1 MGSGSTAWPRSSC
14 PNDRIE
20 SDRGLEKGNIMDEN
34 NNKPLDEQNQKLD
47 LVPDGNDGGKAP
59 LKRKVV
65 IGAAV
70 ALVVAG
76 LGLGGAWATGAFAPK
91 SEITKIEVDSDGGKK
106 QVSEKTD
113 QTVDWA
119 VKIEAEG
126 VTADSSPLIT
136 RYVCTDGDD
145 KGSEFYHATSAS
157 DAIEGKDSVRLTEG
171 TWEITAIPIINP
183 DGSITTPAGG
193 GEHAVSGDQKGSG
206 STEFTG
212 ETKPAENVTQDD
224 IDKVLDKVNE
234 AVSKGDSTLTGDAGK
249 DVVNK
254 VTDNASKA
262 PAADKE
268 KVEEKKDA
276 AADSAAKAEEKKAD
290 TAKPSTGSGSTSSK
304 PSSGSTSKPSHEH
317 TWQAQYRN
325 DPVYETRTRTV
336 VDQDAWDEQV
346 CIGSHIVFSDG
357 AVFYDA
363 AAAANYQES
372 KAMAGTPVSYYTV
385 DDYKTV
391 HHEAVTHQET
401 YQVQTGTKQVLT
413 GYRCSGCGAT
423 K

>member
-1 MGSGSTAWPRSSC
+1 
-14 PNDRIE
+14 
-20 SDRGLEKGNIMDEN
+20 MDEN

-106 QVSEKTD
+106 QVSEKTG

-119 VKIEAEG
+119 VKIQADG

-193 GEHAVSGDQKGSG
+193 GEQAVSGDQKGSG

-224 IDKVLDKVNE
+224 IDKVLDKVND

>member
-1 MGSGSTAWPRSSC
+1 
-14 PNDRIE
+14 
-20 SDRGLEKGNIMDEN
+20 MDEN
-34 NNKPLDEQNQKLD
+34 NLNTQDGQGPN
-47 LVPDGNDGGKAP
+47 LVPDGGDGNKLP
-59 LKRKVV
+59 LKRKVA
-65 IGAAV
+65 IGATV

-76 LGLGGAWATGAFAPK
+76 LGLGGAWATGAFTPK
-91 SEITKIEVDSDGGKK
+91 PETSKVEAGTGANKK
-106 QVSEKTD
+106 QVSDKAES
-113 QTVDWA
+113 TVDWT

-136 RYVCTDGDD
+136 RYVCTDGAEA
-145 KGSEFYHATSAS
+145 GTEFYHATPAS
-157 DAIEGKDSVRLTEG
+157 DAIEGKDSVRLTGG

-183 DGSITTPAGG
+183 DGSITTPSGG
-193 GEHAVSGDQKGSG
+193 GEQTVPGDHKGSG

-212 ETKPAENVTQDD
+212 ETKPAGDVTQDD

-234 AVSKGDSTLTGDAGK
+234 AVSKGDGTLTGDAGK

-276 AADSAAKAEEKKAD
+276 ATDSAAKAEEKKAD
-290 TAKPSTGSGSTSSK
+290 AVKPSTGSNSAPSKSDSK

-317 TWQAQYRN
+317 TWQAQYRSE
-325 DPVYETRTRTV
+325 PVYTTETYTI
-336 VDQDAWDEQV
+336 VDQEAWEEQV
-346 CIGSHIVFSDG
+346 LIGSHYQFSDG
-357 AVFYDA
+357 YITSDDA
-363 AAAANYQES
+363 DAWAHQ
-372 KAMAGTPVSYYTV
+372 KATHASYTV
-385 DDYKTV
+385 IDDYKTIR
-391 HHEAVTHQET
+391 HEAVTHQGT
-401 YQVQTGTKQVLT
+401 RQVQTGTKQVLT

>member
-1 MGSGSTAWPRSSC
+1 
-14 PNDRIE
+14 
-20 SDRGLEKGNIMDEN
+20 MDEN
-34 NNKPLDEQNQKLD
+34 NLNAQDGQGPNY
-47 LVPDGNDGGKAP
+47 VPDGGDGNKLP
-59 LKRKVV
+59 LKRKVA
-65 IGAAV
+65 IGATV

-76 LGLGGAWATGAFAPK
+76 LGLGCAWATGVFAPK

-113 QTVDWA
+113 QAVDWT

-136 RYVCTDGDD
+136 RYVCTDGADE
-145 KGSEFYHATSAS
+145 GVEFYHATSAS

-171 TWEITAIPIINP
+171 TWEITAIPIINA

-193 GEHAVSGDQKGSG
+193 GEQAVSGASKDSG
-206 STEFTG
+206 NTEFTG
-212 ETKPAENVTQDD
+212 DTKPAENVTQDD
-224 IDKVLDKVNE
+224 IDKVLDKVNK
-234 AVSKGDSTLTGDAGK
+234 AVSKGDGTLTGDAGK

-276 AADSAAKAEEKKAD
+276 ATDSAVKAEDKKTDA
-290 TAKPSTGSGSTSSK
+290 AKPSTGSGSAPSKSDSK
-304 PSSGSTSKPSHEH
+304 PSSGSPSKPSHEH

-346 CIGSHIVFSDG
+346 LSGSHAVCSDG
-357 AVFYDA
+357 SVFYDNA
-363 AAAANYQES
+363 ALAAYC
-372 KAMAGTPVSYYTV
+372 KKMAMAGTPVSYYTV
-385 DDYKTV
+385 DDYTTV

>member
-1 MGSGSTAWPRSSC
+1 
-14 PNDRIE
+14 
-20 SDRGLEKGNIMDEN
+20 MDEN
-34 NNKPLDEQNQKLD
+34 NSKSQDELDQELD
-47 LVPDGNDGGKAP
+47 LVPDGSGDGTMP
-59 LKRKVV
+59 LKRKVAV
-65 IGAAV
+65 GAAV

-91 SEITKIEVDSDGGKK
+91 PETAKVEAGTGSNKK
-106 QVSEKTD
+106 QVSDKAEP
-113 QTVDWA
+113 TVDWT

-136 RYVCTDGDD
+136 RYVCTDGAEA
-145 KGSEFYHATSAS
+145 GTEFYHATPAS

-183 DGSITTPAGG
+183 DGSITTPSGG
-193 GEHAVSGDQKGSG
+193 GEQDVSGGHKNTG

-212 ETKPAENVTQDD
+212 ETKPAGDVTQDD

-234 AVSKGDSTLTGDAGK
+234 AVSKGDGTLTGDAGK

-276 AADSAAKAEEKKAD
+276 ATDSAVKAEEKKAD
-290 TAKPSTGSGSTSSK
+290 AVKPSTGSSSAPSKSDSK
-304 PSSGSTSKPSHEH
+304 PSSGSVSKPSHEH
-317 TWQAQYRN
+317 TWQAQYRSE
-325 DPVYETRTRTV
+325 PVYTTETYTV
-336 VDQDAWDEQV
+336 VDQEAWDEQV
-346 CIGSHIVFSDG
+346 RSGSHFLFSDG
-357 AVFYDA
+357 HICYDSMDA
-363 AAAANYQES
+363 MNYQFDT
-372 KAMAGTPVSYYTV
+372 GCSYSVV

-401 YQVQTGTKQVLT
+401 RQVQTGTKQVLT
-413 GYRCSGCGAT
+413 GYRCSGCGAS

>member
-1 MGSGSTAWPRSSC
+1 
-14 PNDRIE
+14 
-20 SDRGLEKGNIMDEN
+20 MDEN
-34 NNKPLDEQNQKLD
+34 NSKSQDELDQELD
-47 LVPDGNDGGKAP
+47 LVPDGSGDGTMP
-59 LKRKVV
+59 LKRKVA

-76 LGLGGAWATGAFAPK
+76 LGLGGAWATGAFTPK
-91 SEITKIEVDSDGGKK
+91 PETAKVEAGTGSNKK
-106 QVSEKTD
+106 QVSDKAEP
-113 QTVDWA
+113 TVDWT

-136 RYVCTDGDD
+136 RYVCTDGAEA
-145 KGSEFYHATSAS
+145 GTEFYHATPAS

-183 DGSITTPAGG
+183 DGSITTPSGG
-193 GEHAVSGDQKGSG
+193 GEQDVSGGHKNTG

-212 ETKPAENVTQDD
+212 ETKPAGDVTQDD

-234 AVSKGDSTLTGDAGK
+234 AVSKGDGTLTGDAGK

-262 PAADKE
+262 PGADKV

-276 AADSAAKAEEKKAD
+276 ATDSAAKAEDKKTDA
-290 TAKPSTGSGSTSSK
+290 AKPSTGSGSAPSKSDSK
-304 PSSGSTSKPSHEH
+304 PSSGSSNKPSHEH
-317 TWQAQYRN
+317 TWQAQYRSE
-325 DPVYETRTRTV
+325 PVYTTETYTI
-336 VDQDAWDEQV
+336 VDQEAWEEQV
-346 CIGSHIVFSDG
+346 LIGSHYQFSDG
-357 AVFYDA
+357 YITSDDA
-363 AAAANYQES
+363 DAWAHQ
-372 KAMAGTPVSYYTV
+372 KATHASYTV
-385 DDYKTV
+385 IDDYKTV
-391 HHEAVTHQET
+391 RHEAVTHQGT
-401 YQVQTGTKQVLT
+401 RQVQTGTKQVLT

>member
-1 MGSGSTAWPRSSC
+1 
-14 PNDRIE
+14 
-20 SDRGLEKGNIMDEN
+20 MDEN
-34 NNKPLDEQNQKLD
+34 NLSTQDGQGPN
-47 LVPDGNDGGKAP
+47 LVPDGSDGNKLP
-59 LKRKVV
+59 LKRKVA
-65 IGAAV
+65 IGATV

-91 SEITKIEVDSDGGKK
+91 SEFTKIEVDSDGGKK

-126 VTADSSPLIT
+126 VTAESSPLIT
-136 RYVCTDGDD
+136 RYVCTDGADE
-145 KGSEFYHATSAS
+145 GVEFYHATSAS
-157 DAIEGKDSVRLTEG
+157 DAIEGKDSVQLTEG
-171 TWEITAIPIINP
+171 TWEITAIPIINR

-193 GEHAVSGDQKGSG
+193 GEQAVSGESKDSG

-234 AVSKGDSTLTGDAGK
+234 AVSKGDGTLTGDAGK

-276 AADSAAKAEEKKAD
+276 ATDSAVKAEDKKTDA
-290 TAKPSTGSGSTSSK
+290 AKPSTGSGSAPSKSDSK
-304 PSSGSTSKPSHEH
+304 PSSGSSSKPSHEH
-317 TWQAQYRN
+317 TWQAQYRS

-336 VDQDAWDEQV
+336 VDQDAWDETV
-346 CIGSHIVFSDG
+346 NANYDEFRFSDG
-357 AVFYDA
+357 YVTTSLADA
-363 AAAANYQES
+363 INHQDITGCSYS
-372 KAMAGTPVSYYTV
+372 IYTPQVTI
-385 DDYKTV
+385 

>member
-1 MGSGSTAWPRSSC
+1 
-14 PNDRIE
+14 
-20 SDRGLEKGNIMDEN
+20 MDEN
-34 NNKPLDEQNQKLD
+34 NNKPEDELNQDLDH
-47 LVPDGNDGGKAP
+47 VPDGGDGGTMP
-59 LKRKVV
+59 LKRKVA

-76 LGLGGAWATGAFAPK
+76 LGLGGAWAAGAFTPK
-91 SEITKIEVDSDGGKK
+91 PETAKVEAGTGSNKK
-106 QVSEKTD
+106 QVSDKAEP
-113 QTVDWA
+113 TVDWT

-136 RYVCTDGDD
+136 RYVCTEGAEE
-145 KGSEFYHATSAS
+145 GTEFYHATAAS
-157 DAIEGKDSVRLTEG
+157 DAIVGKDSVRLTEG

-183 DGSITTPAGG
+183 DGSITTPSGG
-193 GEHAVSGDQKGSG
+193 GEQAVPGDHKGSG

-212 ETKPAENVTQDD
+212 ETKPAEDVTQDD
-224 IDKVLDKVNE
+224 IDKVLDKVND
-234 AVSKGDSTLTGDAGK
+234 AVSKGDGTLTGDAGK

-276 AADSAAKAEEKKAD
+276 ATDSAAKAEEKKAD
-290 TAKPSTGSGSTSSK
+290 AVKPSTGSGSTASKSDSK

-317 TWQAQYRN
+317 TWQAQYHTE
-325 DPVYETRTRTV
+325 PVYTTETYTI
-336 VDQDAWDEQV
+336 VDQDAWEEQV
-346 CIGSHIVFSDG
+346 RVGSHFLFSDG
-357 AVFYDA
+357 HICYDSMEA
-363 AAAANYQES
+363 MNYQFET
-372 KAMAGTPVSYYTV
+372 GCSYSVV
-385 DDYKTV
+385 DDYKTIR
-391 HHEAVTHQET
+391 HEAVTHQGT
-401 YQVQTGTKQVLT
+401 RQVQTGTKQVLT

>member
-1 MGSGSTAWPRSSC
+1 
-14 PNDRIE
+14 
-20 SDRGLEKGNIMDEN
+20 MDEN
-34 NNKPLDEQNQKLD
+34 NLNTQDGQGPN
-47 LVPDGNDGGKAP
+47 LVPGSGDGNKWP
-59 LKRKVV
+59 LKRKVA
-65 IGAAV
+65 IGATV

-76 LGLGGAWATGAFAPK
+76 LGLGGAWATGAFTPRPETSKVEAG
-91 SEITKIEVDSDGGKK
+91 TAANKK
-106 QVSEKTD
+106 QVSDKAEA
-113 QTVDWA
+113 TVDWA
-119 VKIEAEG
+119 VKIEAGG

-136 RYVCTDGDD
+136 RYVCTDGAD
-145 KGSEFYHATSAS
+145 KGVEFYHATSAS
-157 DAIEGKDSVRLTEG
+157 DAIEGKGGVQLTEG

-193 GEHAVSGDQKGSG
+193 GEQVVSGDKKHSG
-206 STEFTG
+206 NTEFTG
-212 ETKPAENVTQDD
+212 DTKPAGDVTQDD

-234 AVSKGDSTLTGDAGK
+234 AVSKGDGTLTGDAGK

-276 AADSAAKAEEKKAD
+276 ATDSALKTEDKKTEDKKTDAV
-290 TAKPSTGSGSTSSK
+290 KPSAPSGSAPSKPDSK
-304 PSSGSTSKPSHEH
+304 PSSGSSGKPSHEH
-317 TWQAQYRN
+317 TWQAQYRAE
-325 DPVYETRTRTV
+325 PVYTTEYYTV
-336 VDQDAWDEQV
+336 VDQEAWDEQV

-372 KAMAGTPVSYYTV
+372 KALAGTPVSYHTV
-385 DDYKTV
+385 DDFKTI
-391 HHEAVTHQET
+391 HHEAVTHQGT
-401 YQVQTGTKQVLT
+401 RQVQTGTKQVLT

>member
-1 MGSGSTAWPRSSC
+1 
-14 PNDRIE
+14 
-20 SDRGLEKGNIMDEN
+20 MDEN
-34 NNKPLDEQNQKLD
+34 NSKPQDEQNQELD

-59 LKRKVV
+59 FKRKIA

-70 ALVVAG
+70 TLVVAG
-76 LGLGGAWATGAFAPK
+76 LGLGGAWATGAFTPK
-91 SEITKIEVDSDGGKK
+91 PETAKVEAGTGSNKK
-106 QVSEKTD
+106 QVSDKAEP
-113 QTVDWA
+113 TVDWI

-136 RYVCTDGDD
+136 RYVCTDGAEA
-145 KGSEFYHATSAS
+145 GTEFYHATPAS

-183 DGSITTPAGG
+183 DGSITTPSGG
-193 GEHAVSGDQKGSG
+193 GEQDVSGDHKGSG

-212 ETKPAENVTQDD
+212 ETKPAGDVTQDD

-234 AVSKGDSTLTGDAGK
+234 AVSKGDGTLTGDAGK

-276 AADSAAKAEEKKAD
+276 ATDSAAKAEEKKAD
-290 TAKPSTGSGSTSSK
+290 AVKPSTGSNSEPSKSDSK

-325 DPVYETRTRTV
+325 EPVYTTETYTI
-336 VDQDAWDEQV
+336 VDQEAWEEQV
-346 CIGSHIVFSDG
+346 RIGSHFLFSDG
-357 AVFYDA
+357 HICYDSMEA
-363 AAAANYQES
+363 MNYQFDT
-372 KAMAGTPVSYYTV
+372 GCSYSVV
-385 DDYKTV
+385 DDYKTIR
-391 HHEAVTHQET
+391 HEAVTHQGT
-401 YQVQTGTKQVLT
+401 RQVQTGTKQVLT
-413 GYRCSGCGAT
+413 GYRCSGCGAS

>member
-1 MGSGSTAWPRSSC
+1 
-14 PNDRIE
+14 
-20 SDRGLEKGNIMDEN
+20 MDEN
-34 NNKPLDEQNQKLD
+34 NLNDQDGQGQDLN
-47 LVPDGNDGGKAP
+47 LVPDGGGSSKMP
-59 LKRKVV
+59 LKRKVA
-65 IGAAV
+65 IGATV
-70 ALVVAG
+70 VLVVAG

-91 SEITKIEVDSDGGKK
+91 SEITKIEADGDGGKK
-106 QVSEKTD
+106 QVSEKTG

-136 RYVCTDGDD
+136 RYVCTDGAD
-145 KGSEFYHATSAS
+145 KGVEFCHATSAS
-157 DAIEGKDSVRLTEG
+157 DAIEGKNGVQLTEG

-193 GEHAVSGDQKGSG
+193 GEQAVSGESRDSG

-212 ETKPAENVTQDD
+212 ETKPAGDVTQDD

-234 AVSKGDSTLTGDAGK
+234 AISKGDGTLTGDAGK

-276 AADSAAKAEEKKAD
+276 VTDSAVKAEDKKTDA
-290 TAKPSTGSGSTSSK
+290 AKPSTGSGSAPSKSDSK
-304 PSSGSTSKPSHEH
+304 PSSGSSNKPSHEH

-346 CIGSHIVFSDG
+346 LSGSHYQFSDG
-357 AVFYDA
+357 YVTSDDA
-363 AAAANYQES
+363 DAWAHQ
-372 KAMAGTPVSYYTV
+372 KATHASYTV
-385 DDYKTV
+385 IDDYTTI
-391 HHEAVTHQET
+391 HHEAITHQET

>member
-1 MGSGSTAWPRSSC
+1 
-14 PNDRIE
+14 
-20 SDRGLEKGNIMDEN
+20 MDEN
-34 NNKPLDEQNQKLD
+34 NLNNYDDQGPNF
-47 LVPDGNDGGKAP
+47 VPDGDDGAKKS
-59 LKRKVV
+59 LKRKITV
-65 IGAAV
+65 GATV

-106 QVSEKTD
+106 QVSEKTG

-136 RYVCTDGDD
+136 RYVCTHGDD
-145 KGSEFYHATSAS
+145 KGSEFYHATSAA

-193 GEHAVSGDQKGSG
+193 GEQAVSGDRKGSG

-234 AVSKGDSTLTGDAGK
+234 AVSKGDGTLTGDAGK

-290 TAKPSTGSGSTSSK
+290 AAKPSTGSGSAPSKSDSK
-304 PSSGSTSKPSHEH
+304 PSSGSSSKPSHEH
-317 TWQAQYRN
+317 TWQAQYRSE
-325 DPVYETRTRTV
+325 PVYETRTRTV

-346 CIGSHIVFSDG
+346 LSGSHYQFSDG
-357 AVFYDA
+357 YVTSDDA
-363 AAAANYQES
+363 DAWAHQ
-372 KAMAGTPVSYYTV
+372 KATHASYTVV
-385 DDYKTV
+385 DDYTTI

-401 YQVQTGTKQVLT
+401 YRVQTGTKQVLT

>member
-1 MGSGSTAWPRSSC
+1 
-14 PNDRIE
+14 
-20 SDRGLEKGNIMDEN
+20 MDEN
-34 NNKPLDEQNQKLD
+34 NLNNQDDQGQNLNF
-47 LVPDGNDGGKAP
+47 VPDGGGSDKMP
-59 LKRKVV
+59 LKRKVA
-65 IGAAV
+65 IGATV

-91 SEITKIEVDSDGGKK
+91 SEITKIEADSGNNKK

-113 QTVDWA
+113 QTVDWT

-136 RYVCTDGDD
+136 RYVCTDGADE
-145 KGSEFYHATSAS
+145 GVEFYHAASAS

-171 TWEITAIPIINP
+171 TWEITAIPIINH

-193 GEHAVSGDQKGSG
+193 GEQAVSGSSKDSG

-212 ETKPAENVTQDD
+212 ETKPAGDVTQDD

-234 AVSKGDSTLTGDAGK
+234 AVSKGDGTLTGDAGK

-262 PAADKE
+262 PAVDKE

-276 AADSAAKAEEKKAD
+276 ATDSAVKAEEKKAD
-290 TAKPSTGSGSTSSK
+290 AAKPSTGSGSAPSKSDSK
-304 PSSGSTSKPSHEH
+304 PSSGSSSKPSHEH
-317 TWQAQYRN
+317 TWQAQYRS

-346 CIGSHIVFSDG
+346 CTGSHIVFSDG
-357 AVFYDA
+357 AIFYDA

>member
-1 MGSGSTAWPRSSC
+1 
-14 PNDRIE
+14 
-20 SDRGLEKGNIMDEN
+20 MDEN
-34 NNKPLDEQNQKLD
+34 NNKPQDELDQELN
-47 LVPDGNDGGKAP
+47 LVPDGDGGGTMP
-59 LKRKVV
+59 LKRKVA

-76 LGLGGAWATGAFAPK
+76 LGFGGAWATGAFTPTPESSKVEAG
-91 SEITKIEVDSDGGKK
+91 TGANKK
-106 QVSEKTD
+106 QVSDKAES
-113 QTVDWA
+113 TVDWT

-136 RYVCTDGDD
+136 RYVCTDGAEA
-145 KGSEFYHATSAS
+145 GTEFYHATPAS
-157 DAIEGKDSVRLTEG
+157 DAIEGKDSVRLAEG

-183 DGSITTPAGG
+183 DGSITTPSGG
-193 GEHAVSGDQKGSG
+193 GEQTVLGDHKGSG

-212 ETKPAENVTQDD
+212 ETKPAGDVTQDD

-234 AVSKGDSTLTGDAGK
+234 AVSKGDGTLTGDAGK

-262 PAADKE
+262 PGADKE

-276 AADSAAKAEEKKAD
+276 ATDSAAKAEEKKAD
-290 TAKPSTGSGSTSSK
+290 AVKPPTGSSSAPSKSDSK
-304 PSSGSTSKPSHEH
+304 PSSGSASKPSHEH

-325 DPVYETRTRTV
+325 DPVYETRTRTL

-346 CIGSHIVFSDG
+346 LSGSHAVCSDG
-357 AVFYDA
+357 SVFYDNA
-363 AAAANYQES
+363 ALAAYC
-372 KAMAGTPVSYYTV
+372 KKMAMAGTPVSYYTV
-385 DDYKTV
+385 DDYTTV

>member
-1 MGSGSTAWPRSSC
+1 
-14 PNDRIE
+14 
-20 SDRGLEKGNIMDEN
+20 MDEN
-34 NNKPLDEQNQKLD
+34 NSKPQDELNQDLD
-47 LVPDGNDGGKAP
+47 LVPDGGDGSTMP
-59 LKRKVV
+59 LKRKVA

-119 VKIEAEG
+119 AKIQAEG

-193 GEHAVSGDQKGSG
+193 GEQAVSGDQKGSG

-212 ETKPAENVTQDD
+212 ETKPAENITQDD

-290 TAKPSTGSGSTSSK
+290 TAKPSTGSGSAPSKSDSK
-304 PSSGSTSKPSHEH
+304 PSSSSSSKPSHEH
-317 TWQAQYRN
+317 TWQAQYRSE
-325 DPVYETRTRTV
+325 PVYTTEYYTI
-336 VDQDAWDEQV
+336 VDQEAWDEQV
-346 CIGSHIVFSDG
+346 RSGSHFLFSDG
-357 AVFYDA
+357 HICYDSMEA
-363 AAAANYQES
+363 MNYQLDT
-372 KAMAGTPVSYYTV
+372 GCSYSVV
-385 DDYKTV
+385 DDYKTI
-391 HHEAVTHQET
+391 HHEAVTHQGT
-401 YQVQTGTKQVLT
+401 RQVQTGTKQVLT

>member
-1 MGSGSTAWPRSSC
+1 
-14 PNDRIE
+14 
-20 SDRGLEKGNIMDEN
+20 MDEN
-34 NNKPLDEQNQKLD
+34 NSKPQDEQNQELD

-59 LKRKVV
+59 FKRKVV
-65 IGAAV
+65 VGAAV

-91 SEITKIEVDSDGGKK
+91 PETAKVEAGTGSNKK
-106 QVSEKTD
+106 QVSDKAEP
-113 QTVDWA
+113 TVDWA
-119 VKIEAEG
+119 VQIEAEG

-136 RYVCTDGDD
+136 RYVCTDGAEE
-145 KGSEFYHATSAS
+145 GAEFYHATPAS

-171 TWEITAIPIINP
+171 TWEITAIPIINQ
-183 DGSITTPAGG
+183 DGSITTPSGG
-193 GEHAVSGDQKGSG
+193 GEQAVPGNHKGSG
-206 STEFTG
+206 STDFTG
-212 ETKPAENVTQDD
+212 ETKPAGDVTQDD
-224 IDKVLDKVNE
+224 IDKVLDKVND
-234 AVSKGDSTLTGDAGK
+234 AISKGDGTLTGDAGK

-276 AADSAAKAEEKKAD
+276 ATDSAAKAEEKKAD
-290 TAKPSTGSGSTSSK
+290 AVKPSTGSSSVPSKPDSK

-317 TWQAQYRN
+317 TWQAQYRSE
-325 DPVYETRTRTV
+325 PVYETRTRTV

>member
-1 MGSGSTAWPRSSC
+1 
-14 PNDRIE
+14 
-20 SDRGLEKGNIMDEN
+20 MDEN
-34 NNKPLDEQNQKLD
+34 NLNAQDGQGPN
-47 LVPDGNDGGKAP
+47 LVPDGGDNNKLP
-59 LKRKVV
+59 LRRKVA
-65 IGAAV
+65 IGATV

-76 LGLGGAWATGAFAPK
+76 LGLGGAWAAGAFAPK
-91 SEITKIEVDSDGGKK
+91 SEITKIEVDGDDGKK

-119 VKIEAEG
+119 VKIEAER

-136 RYVCTDGDD
+136 RYVCTDGTDE
-145 KGSEFYHATSAS
+145 GVEFYHATSAS
-157 DAIEGKDSVRLTEG
+157 DAIEGKDSVQLTEG

-183 DGSITTPAGG
+183 DGSITTPVGG
-193 GEHAVSGDQKGSG
+193 GEQAVSGASKDSG
-206 STEFTG
+206 NTEFIG
-212 ETKPAENVTQDD
+212 DTKPAGDVTQDD

-234 AVSKGDSTLTGDAGK
+234 AVSKGDGTLTGDAGK

-276 AADSAAKAEEKKAD
+276 ATDSAVKAEDKKTDA
-290 TAKPSTGSGSTSSK
+290 AKPSTGSGSAPSKSDSK
-304 PSSGSTSKPSHEH
+304 PSSVSSGKPSHEH

-336 VDQDAWDEQV
+336 VDQDAWDETV
-346 CIGSHIVFSDG
+346 NANYDEFRFSDG
-357 AVFYDA
+357 YVTTSLADA
-363 AAAANYQES
+363 INHQDSTGCSYS
-372 KAMAGTPVSYYTV
+372 IYTPQVTI
-385 DDYKTV
+385 
-391 HHEAVTHQET
+391 HHDAVTHEEQ

>member
-1 MGSGSTAWPRSSC
+1 
-14 PNDRIE
+14 
-20 SDRGLEKGNIMDEN
+20 MDEN
-34 NNKPLDEQNQKLD
+34 NLNAQDGQGPN
-47 LVPDGNDGGKAP
+47 LVPDGGDGNKLP
-59 LKRKVV
+59 LKRKVA
-65 IGAAV
+65 IGATV

-91 SEITKIEVDSDGGKK
+91 SEITKIEADGDGVKK
-106 QVSEKTD
+106 QVSEKAD

-136 RYVCTDGDD
+136 RYVCTDGADE
-145 KGSEFYHATSAS
+145 GVEFYHATPAS
-157 DAIEGKDSVRLTEG
+157 DAIEGKDSVQLTEG
-171 TWEITAIPIINP
+171 TWEITAIPIINA

-193 GEHAVSGDQKGSG
+193 GEQAVSGASKDSG
-206 STEFTG
+206 NTEFAG
-212 ETKPAENVTQDD
+212 DTKPAGNVTQDD

-234 AVSKGDSTLTGDAGK
+234 AVSKGDGTLTGDAGK

-276 AADSAAKAEEKKAD
+276 ATDSAVKAD
-290 TAKPSTGSGSTSSK
+290 DKKTDATKPSTGSGSAPSKSDSK
-304 PSSGSTSKPSHEH
+304 PSSGSSSKPSHEH

-346 CIGSHIVFSDG
+346 CVGSHIVFSDG
-357 AVFYDA
+357 AIFYDA

>member
-1 MGSGSTAWPRSSC
+1 
-14 PNDRIE
+14 
-20 SDRGLEKGNIMDEN
+20 MDEN
-34 NNKPLDEQNQKLD
+34 NLNTQDGQSPN
-47 LVPDGNDGGKAP
+47 LVPDGSDGNKLP
-59 LKRKVV
+59 LKRKVA
-65 IGAAV
+65 IGATV

-136 RYVCTDGDD
+136 RYVCTDGADE
-145 KGSEFYHATSAS
+145 GAEFYHATPAS
-157 DAIEGKDSVRLTEG
+157 DAIEGKDCVRLTEG
-171 TWEITAIPIINP
+171 TWEITAIPIINL
-183 DGSITTPAGG
+183 DGSITTPSGG
-193 GEHAVSGDQKGSG
+193 GEQTVPGDHKGSG

-212 ETKPAENVTQDD
+212 ETKPAGDVTQDD
-224 IDKVLDKVNE
+224 IDKVLDKVKE
-234 AVSKGDSTLTGDAGK
+234 AVSKGDGTLTGDAGK

-262 PAADKE
+262 PGADKE

-276 AADSAAKAEEKKAD
+276 ATDSAAKAEEKKAD
-290 TAKPSTGSGSTSSK
+290 AVKPSTGSSSAPSKSDSK
-304 PSSGSTSKPSHEH
+304 PSSGSASKPSHEH
-317 TWQAQYRN
+317 TWQAQYRTEA
-325 DPVYETRTRTV
+325 VYETRTRTV
-336 VDQDAWDEQV
+336 IDQAAWDETV
-346 CIGSHIVFSDG
+346 SAGYDEFRFSDG
-357 AVFYDA
+357 YVTTSLTDA
-363 AAAANYQES
+363 INHQDSTGCSYS
-372 KAMAGTPVSYYTV
+372 IYTPQV
-385 DDYKTV
+385 TV
-391 HHEAVTHQET
+391 HHDAVTHQEQ

>member
-1 MGSGSTAWPRSSC
+1 
-14 PNDRIE
+14 
-20 SDRGLEKGNIMDEN
+20 MDEN
-34 NNKPLDEQNQKLD
+34 NNKPEDELDQELD
-47 LVPDGNDGGKAP
+47 LVPDGDDGGTMP
-59 LKRKVV
+59 LKRKVA

-76 LGLGGAWATGAFAPK
+76 LGLGGAWATGAFTPK
-91 SEITKIEVDSDGGKK
+91 PETSKVEVGTGANKK
-106 QVSEKTD
+106 QVSDKAES
-113 QTVDWA
+113 TVDWT

-136 RYVCTDGDD
+136 RYVCTDGAEA
-145 KGSEFYHATSAS
+145 GTEFYHATPAS

-183 DGSITTPAGG
+183 DGSITIPSGG
-193 GEHAVSGDQKGSG
+193 GEQAVSGDHKNTG

-212 ETKPAENVTQDD
+212 ETKPAGDVTQDD

-234 AVSKGDSTLTGDAGK
+234 AVSKGDGTLTGDAGK

-276 AADSAAKAEEKKAD
+276 ATDSAAKAEEKKAD
-290 TAKPSTGSGSTSSK
+290 AVKPSTGSNSAPSKSDSK
-304 PSSGSTSKPSHEH
+304 PSSGSASKPSHEH
-317 TWQAQYRN
+317 TWQAQYRSE
-325 DPVYETRTRTV
+325 PVYETRTRTV
-336 VDQDAWDEQV
+336 IDQDAWDEQV

>member
-1 MGSGSTAWPRSSC
+1 
-14 PNDRIE
+14 
-20 SDRGLEKGNIMDEN
+20 MDEN
-34 NNKPLDEQNQKLD
+34 NLNAQDDQGQDLN
-47 LVPDGNDGGKAP
+47 LVPDGGGSGKMP
-59 LKRKVV
+59 LKRKVA
-65 IGAAV
+65 IGATV

-76 LGLGGAWATGAFAPK
+76 LGGAWVTGAFAPK
-91 SEITKIEVDSDGGKK
+91 SEITKIEADGDSGKK
-106 QVSEKTD
+106 RVSEKTEPA
-113 QTVDWA
+113 VDWT

-136 RYVCTDGDD
+136 RYVCIDGAD
-145 KGSEFYHATSAS
+145 KGIEFYHATSAS
-157 DAIEGKDSVRLTEG
+157 DAIEGKGSIQLTEG

-193 GEHAVSGDQKGSG
+193 GEQAVSGESKDSG

-212 ETKPAENVTQDD
+212 ETKPAGDVTQDD

-234 AVSKGDSTLTGDAGK
+234 AVSKGDGTLTGDAGK

-276 AADSAAKAEEKKAD
+276 AADSAVKAEDKKTDA
-290 TAKPSTGSGSTSSK
+290 AKPSMGSGSAPSKSDSK
-304 PSSGSTSKPSHEH
+304 PSSGSSSKPSHEH

-336 VDQDAWDEQV
+336 VDQDAWDETV
-346 CIGSHIVFSDG
+346 NANYDEFRFSDG
-357 AVFYDA
+357 YVTTSLADA
-363 AAAANYQES
+363 INHQDSTGCSYS
-372 KAMAGTPVSYYTV
+372 IYTPQVTI
-385 DDYKTV
+385 
-391 HHEAVTHQET
+391 HHDAVTHEEQ

>member
-1 MGSGSTAWPRSSC
+1 
-14 PNDRIE
+14 
-20 SDRGLEKGNIMDEN
+20 MDEN
-34 NNKPLDEQNQKLD
+34 NFNNQD
-47 LVPDGNDGGKAP
+47 GQDQGPSLVPDGGDGNKLP
-59 LKRKVV
+59 LKRKVA

-106 QVSEKTD
+106 QVSKKTD

-171 TWEITAIPIINP
+171 TWEISAIPIINP

-193 GEHAVSGDQKGSG
+193 GEQAVSGDQKGSG

-290 TAKPSTGSGSTSSK
+290 AVKPSTGSGSTASKSDSK

-317 TWQAQYRN
+317 TWQAQYRSE
-325 DPVYETRTRTV
+325 PVYTTEYYTI
-336 VDQDAWDEQV
+336 VDQEAWDEQV
-346 CIGSHIVFSDG
+346 RSGSHFLFSDG
-357 AVFYDA
+357 HICYDSMEA
-363 AAAANYQES
+363 MNYQFDT
-372 KAMAGTPVSYYTV
+372 GCSYSVV
-385 DDYKTV
+385 DDYKTI
-391 HHEAVTHQET
+391 HHEAVTHQGT
-401 YQVQTGTKQVLT
+401 RQVQTGTKQVLT

>member
-1 MGSGSTAWPRSSC
+1 
-14 PNDRIE
+14 
-20 SDRGLEKGNIMDEN
+20 MDEN
-34 NNKPLDEQNQKLD
+34 NLNNQDGQDQGLN
-47 LVPDGNDGGKAP
+47 LVPDGGGSGKMP
-59 LKRKVV
+59 LKRKVA
-65 IGAAV
+65 IGATV

-91 SEITKIEVDSDGGKK
+91 SEITKIEVDSNKK
-106 QVSEKTD
+106 QVSEKTEPA
-113 QTVDWA
+113 VDWT

-126 VTADSSPLIT
+126 VTTDSSPLIT
-136 RYVCTDGDD
+136 RYVCTDGAD
-145 KGSEFYHATSAS
+145 KGVEFYHATSAS
-157 DAIEGKDSVRLTEG
+157 DAIEGKDSVQLTEG
-171 TWEITAIPIINP
+171 TWKITAIPIINQ
-183 DGSITTPAGG
+183 DGSITTPTGG
-193 GEHAVSGDQKGSG
+193 GEQAVSGASKDSG

-212 ETKPAENVTQDD
+212 ETKPAGDVTQGD

-234 AVSKGDSTLTGDAGK
+234 AVSKGDGTLTGDAGK

-276 AADSAAKAEEKKAD
+276 ATDSAVKAEDKKTDA
-290 TAKPSTGSGSTSSK
+290 AKPSTGSGSAPSKSDSK
-304 PSSGSTSKPSHEH
+304 PSSGSSNKPSHEH

-336 VDQDAWDEQV
+336 VDQDAWDETV
-346 CIGSHIVFSDG
+346 NANYDEFRFSDG
-357 AVFYDA
+357 YVTTSLVDA
-363 AAAANYQES
+363 INHQDSTGCSYS
-372 KAMAGTPVSYYTV
+372 IYTPQVTI
-385 DDYKTV
+385 
-391 HHEAVTHQET
+391 HHDAVTHEEQ

-413 GYRCSGCGAT
+413 GYRCPGCGAT

>member
-1 MGSGSTAWPRSSC
+1 
-14 PNDRIE
+14 
-20 SDRGLEKGNIMDEN
+20 MDEN
-34 NNKPLDEQNQKLD
+34 NLNTQDGQGPNF
-47 LVPDGNDGGKAP
+47 VPDGGDGGKTP
-59 LKRKVV
+59 LKRKVA
-65 IGAAV
+65 IGATV
-70 ALVVAG
+70 ALLVAG

-113 QTVDWA
+113 KTVDWA

-136 RYVCTDGDD
+136 RYVCTDGADE
-145 KGSEFYHATSAS
+145 GVEFYHATSAS

-171 TWEITAIPIINP
+171 TWEITAIPIINQ

-193 GEHAVSGDQKGSG
+193 GKQAVSGASKDSG

-234 AVSKGDSTLTGDAGK
+234 AVSKGDGTLTGDAGK

-276 AADSAAKAEEKKAD
+276 ATDSAVKAEVEKAD
-290 TAKPSTGSGSTSSK
+290 AVKPSTGSGSVPSKSDSK
-304 PSSGSTSKPSHEH
+304 PSSGSSSKPSHEH
-317 TWQAQYRN
+317 TWQAQYCSE
-325 DPVYETRTRTV
+325 PVYTTEYYTI
-336 VDQDAWDEQV
+336 VDQEAWDEQV
-346 CIGSHIVFSDG
+346 RSGSHFLFSDG
-357 AVFYDA
+357 HICYDSMEA
-363 AAAANYQES
+363 MNYQFDT
-372 KAMAGTPVSYYTV
+372 GCSYSVV
-385 DDYKTV
+385 DDYKTI
-391 HHEAVTHQET
+391 HHEAVTHQGT
-401 YQVQTGTKQVLT
+401 RQVQTGTKQVLT

>member
-1 MGSGSTAWPRSSC
+1 
-14 PNDRIE
+14 
-20 SDRGLEKGNIMDEN
+20 MDEN
-34 NNKPLDEQNQKLD
+34 DNKPQDELDQKLN
-47 LVPDGNDGGKAP
+47 LVPDGDGGGTMP
-59 LKRKVV
+59 LKRKVA

-76 LGLGGAWATGAFAPK
+76 LALGGAWATGAFTPTPESSKVEAG
-91 SEITKIEVDSDGGKK
+91 TGANKK
-106 QVSEKTD
+106 QVSDKAES
-113 QTVDWA
+113 TVDWT

-136 RYVCTDGDD
+136 RYVCTDGAEA
-145 KGSEFYHATSAS
+145 GTEFYHATPAS

-171 TWEITAIPIINP
+171 TWEITAIPIINQ

-193 GEHAVSGDQKGSG
+193 GEQAVPGDHKGSG
-206 STEFTG
+206 STDFTG
-212 ETKPAENVTQDD
+212 ETKPAGDVTQDD
-224 IDKVLDKVNE
+224 IDKVLDKVND
-234 AVSKGDSTLTGDAGK
+234 AISKGDGTLTGDAGK

-276 AADSAAKAEEKKAD
+276 ATDSAAKAEEKKAD
-290 TAKPSTGSGSTSSK
+290 AVKPSTGSSSAPSKSDSK

-317 TWQAQYRN
+317 TWQAQYRSE
-325 DPVYETRTRTV
+325 PVYTTETYTV
-336 VDQDAWDEQV
+336 VDQEAWDEQV
-346 CIGSHIVFSDG
+346 RSGSHFLFSDG
-357 AVFYDA
+357 HICYDSMDA
-363 AAAANYQES
+363 MNYQFDT
-372 KAMAGTPVSYYTV
+372 GCSYSVV

-401 YQVQTGTKQVLT
+401 RQVQTGTKQVLT

>member
-1 MGSGSTAWPRSSC
+1 
-14 PNDRIE
+14 
-20 SDRGLEKGNIMDEN
+20 MDEN
-34 NNKPLDEQNQKLD
+34 DNKPQDELDQELN
-47 LVPDGNDGGKAP
+47 LVPDGSGDGTMP
-59 LKRKVV
+59 LKRKVA

-76 LGLGGAWATGAFAPK
+76 LGLGGAWATGAFTPK
-91 SEITKIEVDSDGGKK
+91 SETAKVEVKSGANKK
-106 QVSEKTD
+106 QVSDKAES
-113 QTVDWA
+113 TVDWT
-119 VKIEAEG
+119 VKIEADG

-136 RYVCTDGDD
+136 RYVCTDGAEE
-145 KGSEFYHATSAS
+145 GTEFYHATPAS
-157 DAIEGKDSVRLTEG
+157 DAMEGKDGVRLTEG
-171 TWEITAIPIINP
+171 TWEITVIPIINP
-183 DGSITTPAGG
+183 DGSITTPTGG
-193 GEHAVSGDQKGSG
+193 GEQAVSGASKDSG
-206 STEFTG
+206 NTEFTG
-212 ETKPAENVTQDD
+212 DTKPAENVTQDD

-234 AVSKGDSTLTGDAGK
+234 AVSKGDGTLTGDAGK

-276 AADSAAKAEEKKAD
+276 ATDSAAKAEEKKAD
-290 TAKPSTGSGSTSSK
+290 AVKPSTGSNSATSKSDSK

-317 TWQAQYRN
+317 TWQAQYRSE
-325 DPVYETRTRTV
+325 PVYETRTRTV

>member
-1 MGSGSTAWPRSSC
+1 
-14 PNDRIE
+14 
-20 SDRGLEKGNIMDEN
+20 MDEN
-34 NNKPLDEQNQKLD
+34 NLNTQDGQGPN
-47 LVPDGNDGGKAP
+47 LVPDGGDGNKMP
-59 LKRKVV
+59 LKRKVA
-65 IGAAV
+65 IGATV

-91 SEITKIEVDSDGGKK
+91 SEITKIEADSGNNKK

-157 DAIEGKDSVRLTEG
+157 DAIEGKDNVQLTEG
-171 TWEITAIPIINP
+171 TWEISAIPIINP

-193 GEHAVSGDQKGSG
+193 GEQAVSGDQKGSG

-234 AVSKGDSTLTGDAGK
+234 AISKGDGTLTGDAGK

-268 KVEEKKDA
+268 KVEEKKDSA
-276 AADSAAKAEEKKAD
+276 TDSAVKAEDKKTD
-290 TAKPSTGSGSTSSK
+290 TAKPSTGSGSAPSKSDSK
-304 PSSGSTSKPSHEH
+304 PSSGSSNKPSHEH
-317 TWQAQYRN
+317 TWQAQYRSE
-325 DPVYETRTRTV
+325 PVYTTEYYTI
-336 VDQDAWDEQV
+336 VDQEAWDEQV
-346 CIGSHIVFSDG
+346 RSGSHFLFSDG
-357 AVFYDA
+357 HICYDSMEA
-363 AAAANYQES
+363 MNYQFDT
-372 KAMAGTPVSYYTV
+372 GCSYSVV
-385 DDYKTV
+385 DDYKTI
-391 HHEAVTHQET
+391 HHEAVTHQGT
-401 YQVQTGTKQVLT
+401 RQVQTGTKQVLT

>member
-1 MGSGSTAWPRSSC
+1 
-14 PNDRIE
+14 
-20 SDRGLEKGNIMDEN
+20 MDEN
-34 NNKPLDEQNQKLD
+34 NLNNYDGQGPNF
-47 LVPDGNDGGKAP
+47 VPDGDDGAKKS
-59 LKRKVV
+59 LKRKITV
-65 IGAAV
+65 GATV

-106 QVSEKTD
+106 QVSEKTG

-119 VKIEAEG
+119 VKIQAEG

-136 RYVCTDGDD
+136 RYVCTHGDD
-145 KGSEFYHATSAS
+145 KGSEFYHATSAA

-193 GEHAVSGDQKGSG
+193 GEQAVSGDQKGSG

-290 TAKPSTGSGSTSSK
+290 TAKPSTGSGSAPSKSDSK
-304 PSSGSTSKPSHEH
+304 PSFGSPSKPSHEH
-317 TWQAQYRN
+317 TWQAQYRSE
-325 DPVYETRTRTV
+325 PVYTTEYYTI
-336 VDQDAWDEQV
+336 VDQEAWDEQV
-346 CIGSHIVFSDG
+346 RSGSHFLFSDG
-357 AVFYDA
+357 HICYDSMEA
-363 AAAANYQES
+363 MNYQFDT
-372 KAMAGTPVSYYTV
+372 GCSYSVV
-385 DDYKTV
+385 DDYKTI
-391 HHEAVTHQET
+391 HHEAVTHQGT
-401 YQVQTGTKQVLT
+401 RQVQTGTKQVLT

>member
-1 MGSGSTAWPRSSC
+1 
-14 PNDRIE
+14 
-20 SDRGLEKGNIMDEN
+20 MDEN
-34 NNKPLDEQNQKLD
+34 NLNTQDGQGPNY
-47 LVPDGNDGGKAP
+47 VPDGGDGNKLP
-59 LKRKVV
+59 LKRKVA

-91 SEITKIEVDSDGGKK
+91 SEVTKIEADSDGGKK

-126 VTADSSPLIT
+126 VTAESSPLIT

-171 TWEITAIPIINP
+171 TWEISAIPIINQ

-193 GEHAVSGDQKGSG
+193 GEQAVSGESKDSG

-234 AVSKGDSTLTGDAGK
+234 AVSKGDGTLTGDAGK

-268 KVEEKKDA
+268 KVVEKKDA
-276 AADSAAKAEEKKAD
+276 AADSAVKAEDKKTDA
-290 TAKPSTGSGSTSSK
+290 AKPSTGSGFAPSKSDSK
-304 PSSGSTSKPSHEH
+304 PSSGSSSKPSHEH

-336 VDQDAWDEQV
+336 VDQDAWDETV
-346 CIGSHIVFSDG
+346 NANYDEFRFSDG
-357 AVFYDA
+357 YVTTSLADA
-363 AAAANYQES
+363 INHQDSTGCSYS
-372 KAMAGTPVSYYTV
+372 IYTPQVTI
-385 DDYKTV
+385 
-391 HHEAVTHQET
+391 HHDAVTHEEQ

>member
-1 MGSGSTAWPRSSC
+1 
-14 PNDRIE
+14 
-20 SDRGLEKGNIMDEN
+20 MDEN
-34 NNKPLDEQNQKLD
+34 NNKLQDELDQELD
-47 LVPDGNDGGKAP
+47 LVPDGSGDGTMP
-59 LKRKVV
+59 LKRKVA

-76 LGLGGAWATGAFAPK
+76 LGLGGAWATGAFTPK
-91 SEITKIEVDSDGGKK
+91 PETAKVEAGIGSNKK
-106 QVSEKTD
+106 QVSDKAEP
-113 QTVDWA
+113 TVDWA

-136 RYVCTDGDD
+136 RYVCTDGAEE
-145 KGSEFYHATSAS
+145 GTEFYHATPAS

-171 TWEITAIPIINP
+171 AWEITAIPIINP
-183 DGSITTPAGG
+183 DGSITTPTGG
-193 GEHAVSGDQKGSG
+193 GEQAVSGGHKSSG

-234 AVSKGDSTLTGDAGK
+234 AVSKGDGTLTGDAGK

-276 AADSAAKAEEKKAD
+276 ATDSAVKAEEKKAD
-290 TAKPSTGSGSTSSK
+290 AVKPSTGSGSAPSKSDSK
-304 PSSGSTSKPSHEH
+304 PSSGSSSKPSHEH
-317 TWQAQYRN
+317 TWQAQYRSE
-325 DPVYETRTRTV
+325 PVYTTETYTI
-336 VDQDAWDEQV
+336 VDQKAWDEQV
-346 CIGSHIVFSDG
+346 RSGSHYLFSDG
-357 AVFYDA
+357 AVFYDDYQ
-363 AAAANYQES
+363 AANYQES
-372 KAMAGTPVSYYTV
+372 KALSGTPVSYTLV
-385 DDYKTV
+385 DDYKTI

-401 YQVQTGTKQVLT
+401 RQVQTGTKQVLT

>member
-1 MGSGSTAWPRSSC
+1 
-14 PNDRIE
+14 
-20 SDRGLEKGNIMDEN
+20 MDEN
-34 NNKPLDEQNQKLD
+34 NVETQEELNQDTD
-47 LVPDGNDGGKAP
+47 LIPNGSDGGKAP
-59 LKRKVV
+59 LKRRVA

-76 LGLGGAWATGAFAPK
+76 LGLGGAWALGAFALK
-91 SEITKIEVDSDGGKK
+91 SEITKIEVDSDDGKK

-136 RYVCTDGDD
+136 RYVCTDGAD
-145 KGSEFYHATSAS
+145 KGVEFYHATSAS
-157 DAIEGKDSVRLTEG
+157 DAIEGKGGVQLTEG

-193 GEHAVSGDQKGSG
+193 GEQAVPGDHKGSG

-212 ETKPAENVTQDD
+212 DTKPAGDVTQDD
-224 IDKVLDKVNE
+224 IDKVLDKVND
-234 AVSKGDSTLTGDAGK
+234 AISKGDGTLTGDAGK

-276 AADSAAKAEEKKAD
+276 ATDSAVKTEDKKTDAV
-290 TAKPSTGSGSTSSK
+290 KPSAPSGSAPSKPDSK
-304 PSSGSTSKPSHEH
+304 PSSGSSGKPSHEH

-346 CIGSHIVFSDG
+346 LSGSHYQFSDG
-357 AVFYDA
+357 YVTSDDA
-363 AAAANYQES
+363 DAWAHQ
-372 KAMAGTPVSYYTV
+372 KATHASYTV
-385 DDYKTV
+385 VDEYTTV

>member
-1 MGSGSTAWPRSSC
+1 
-14 PNDRIE
+14 
-20 SDRGLEKGNIMDEN
+20 MDEN
-34 NNKPLDEQNQKLD
+34 NNPQDEQNQGLD
-47 LVPDGNDGGKAP
+47 LVTDGSDAGKAP
-59 LKRKVV
+59 LKRKVT

-91 SEITKIEVDSDGGKK
+91 PEAAKVEAGTGPNKK
-106 QVSEKTD
+106 QVSDKAEP
-113 QTVDWA
+113 TVDWT
-119 VKIEAEG
+119 VRVEAEG

-136 RYVCTDGDD
+136 RYVCTDGADE
-145 KGSEFYHATSAS
+145 GAEFYHATPAS

-171 TWEITAIPIINP
+171 TWEITAIPIINQ
-183 DGSITTPAGG
+183 DGSITTPSGG
-193 GEHAVSGDQKGSG
+193 GEQAVPGDHKGSG

-212 ETKPAENVTQDD
+212 DTKPAENVTQDD

-234 AVSKGDSTLTGDAGK
+234 AVSKGDGTLTGDAGK

-276 AADSAAKAEEKKAD
+276 ATDSAAKAEEKKAD
-290 TAKPSTGSGSTSSK
+290 AVKPSTGSSSAPSKSDSK
-304 PSSGSTSKPSHEH
+304 PSSGSASKPSHEH
-317 TWQAQYRN
+317 TWQAQYRSE
-325 DPVYETRTRTV
+325 PVYETRTRTV
-336 VDQDAWDEQV
+336 IDQAAWDETV
-346 CIGSHIVFSDG
+346 SAGYDEFRFSDG
-357 AVFYDA
+357 YVTTSLTDA
-363 AAAANYQES
+363 INHQDSTGCSYS
-372 KAMAGTPVSYYTV
+372 IYTPQV
-385 DDYKTV
+385 TV
-391 HHEAVTHQET
+391 HHDAVTHQEQ
-401 YQVQTGTKQVLT
+401 YQVQTGTMQVLT

>member
-1 MGSGSTAWPRSSC
+1 
-14 PNDRIE
+14 
-20 SDRGLEKGNIMDEN
+20 MDEN
-34 NNKPLDEQNQKLD
+34 NLNTQDGQGPN
-47 LVPDGNDGGKAP
+47 LVPDGGDGNKLP
-59 LKRKVV
+59 LKRKVA
-65 IGAAV
+65 IGASV

-126 VTADSSPLIT
+126 VTAESSPLIT

-145 KGSEFYHATSAS
+145 KGSEFYHATSAP

-193 GEHAVSGDQKGSG
+193 GEQAVSGDQKGSG

-224 IDKVLDKVNE
+224 IDKVLDRVNE
-234 AVSKGDSTLTGDAGK
+234 AVTKGDSTLTGDAGK

-290 TAKPSTGSGSTSSK
+290 TAKPSTGSGSAPLKSDSK
-304 PSSGSTSKPSHEH
+304 PSSGSSSKPSHEH
-317 TWQAQYRN
+317 TWQAQYRSE
-325 DPVYETRTRTV
+325 PVYTTEYYTI
-336 VDQDAWDEQV
+336 VDQEAWDEQV
-346 CIGSHIVFSDG
+346 RSGSHFLFSDG
-357 AVFYDA
+357 HICYDSMEA
-363 AAAANYQES
+363 MNYQFDT
-372 KAMAGTPVSYYTV
+372 GCSYSVV
-385 DDYKTV
+385 DDYKTI
-391 HHEAVTHQET
+391 HHEAVTHQGT
-401 YQVQTGTKQVLT
+401 RQVQTGTKQVLT

>member
-1 MGSGSTAWPRSSC
+1 
-14 PNDRIE
+14 
-20 SDRGLEKGNIMDEN
+20 MDEN
-34 NNKPLDEQNQKLD
+34 NLNTQDGQGPN
-47 LVPDGNDGGKAP
+47 LVPDGSDGNKLP
-59 LKRKVV
+59 LKRKVA
-65 IGAAV
+65 IGATV

-91 SEITKIEVDSDGGKK
+91 SETAKVEVNSGAHKK
-106 QVSEKTD
+106 QASDKAEAS
-113 QTVDWA
+113 VDWT

-183 DGSITTPAGG
+183 DGSITTPSGG
-193 GEHAVSGDQKGSG
+193 GEQAVSGDHKNTG

-212 ETKPAENVTQDD
+212 ETKPAGDVTQDD

-234 AVSKGDSTLTGDAGK
+234 AVSKGDGTLTGDAGK

-276 AADSAAKAEEKKAD
+276 ATDSAAKAEEKKAD
-290 TAKPSTGSGSTSSK
+290 AVKPSAGSNSAPSKSDSK

-317 TWQAQYRN
+317 TWQAQYRSE
-325 DPVYETRTRTV
+325 PVYETRTRTV
-336 VDQDAWDEQV
+336 IDQDAWDEQV

>member
-1 MGSGSTAWPRSSC
+1 
-14 PNDRIE
+14 
-20 SDRGLEKGNIMDEN
+20 MDEN
-34 NNKPLDEQNQKLD
+34 NLNNYDGQGPS
-47 LVPDGNDGGKAP
+47 LVPDGGDGGKTP
-59 LKRKVV
+59 LKRKVA
-65 IGAAV
+65 IGATV

-91 SEITKIEVDSDGGKK
+91 SEITKIEVDSDGKK

-119 VKIEAEG
+119 VKIDAEG

-136 RYVCTDGDD
+136 RYVCTDGADE
-145 KGSEFYHATSAS
+145 GVEFYHATSAS

-171 TWEITAIPIINP
+171 TWEITAIPIINQ

-193 GEHAVSGDQKGSG
+193 GEQAVSGASKDSG

-212 ETKPAENVTQDD
+212 ETKPAENVTQGD

-234 AVSKGDSTLTGDAGK
+234 AVSKGDGTLTGDAGK

-276 AADSAAKAEEKKAD
+276 ATDSAVKAEVEKAD
-290 TAKPSTGSGSTSSK
+290 AVKPSTGFGSAPSKSDSK
-304 PSSGSTSKPSHEH
+304 PSSGSSSKPSHEH

-346 CIGSHIVFSDG
+346 CVGSHIVFSDG
-357 AVFYDA
+357 AIFYDA

>member
-1 MGSGSTAWPRSSC
+1 
-14 PNDRIE
+14 
-20 SDRGLEKGNIMDEN
+20 MDEK
-34 NNKPLDEQNQKLD
+34 NNKLQDELDQELD
-47 LVPDGNDGGKAP
+47 LVPDGSGDGTMP
-59 LKRKVV
+59 LKRKVA
-65 IGAAV
+65 IGAVV

-76 LGLGGAWATGAFAPK
+76 LGLGGAWATGAFTPK
-91 SEITKIEVDSDGGKK
+91 PETAKVEAGTGSNKK
-106 QVSEKTD
+106 QVSDKAEP
-113 QTVDWA
+113 TVDWT

-136 RYVCTDGDD
+136 RYVCTDGADE
-145 KGSEFYHATSAS
+145 GVEFYHATAAS

-183 DGSITTPAGG
+183 DGSITTPTGG
-193 GEHAVSGDQKGSG
+193 GEQAVSDASKDSG
-206 STEFTG
+206 NTEFTG
-212 ETKPAENVTQDD
+212 DTKPAENVTQDD

-234 AVSKGDSTLTGDAGK
+234 AVSKGDGTLTGDAGK
-249 DVVNK
+249 EVVNK

-276 AADSAAKAEEKKAD
+276 ATDSAAKAEEKKAD
-290 TAKPSTGSGSTSSK
+290 AVKPSTGSNSATSKSDSK

-346 CIGSHIVFSDG
+346 LSGSHAVCSDG
-357 AVFYDA
+357 SVFYDNA
-363 AAAANYQES
+363 ALAAYC
-372 KAMAGTPVSYYTV
+372 KKMAMAGTPVSYYTV
-385 DDYKTV
+385 DDYTTV